1 MLLKHVLNMFKV
13 KISPMEFVENAD
25 VKSLMSFIN
34 YKKADMEDMADISD
48 IEEDLCEV
56 VVI

>member
-1 MLLKHVLNMFKV
+1 
-13 KISPMEFVENAD
+13 MEFVENAD

>member
-1 MLLKHVLNMFKV
+1 MLLKHVSNMFKV

-34 YKKADMEDMADISD
+34 YKKADMADIAD